1 VKLLLDQNLSSR
13 LVDRLAKSFP
23 DSLHVRSVALER
35 ASDDAIWR
43 YAIENGF
50 AVVTK
55 DSDFHE
61 RTQVSGPHPKIVW
74 IRRSNCSTSEVEA
87 ILVRH
92 REDIERLASDAQLRY
107 LILV

>member
-1 VKLLLDQNLSSR
+1 MKLPLDQNLSSR
-13 LVDRLAKSFP
+13 LTDRLARSFP
-23 DSLHVRSVALER
+23 GSLHVKSVALER

-43 YAIENGF
+43 YAFENGF

-61 RTQVSGPHPKIVW
+61 RTQLVGPHPKVVW
-74 IRRSNCSTSEVEA
+74 IRRPNCSTSGIENI
-87 ILVRH
+87 ILRH
-92 REDIERLASDAQLRY
+92 REDIERLASDVQLRY